1 MNGKFV
7 FCLTS
12 FVLALLA
19 GCATTDEKSAEA
31 AKPAEAK
38 AAAKPARPKTPLQR
52 ARDLAGE
59 LNSRTKRAST
69 TEIVAALEDF
79 IAKEP
84 SATNRAVRLSLEGEI
99 LRQCSRSSDIR
110 RYGTFE
116 TDVAKAAT
124 ERVAGKILADE
135 ANPLGDRINAAR
147 FLCRLL
153 CNDEK
158 YADAEKIAK
167 GLTSVTNATPQVRS
181 GTWKLVMDVERWADK
196 YPEALAAGKEA
207 IKLHW
212 GNVENVCEL
221 VDEYGHPEEIEKLWA
236 IVGDLPRELYWGYN
250 SNVGRRIMNSPGL
263 KDKFRAKLF
272 AYVTDPKVDLKRRAE
287 TALSSG
293 LMLSDDE
300 LGQKA
305 FAAFKDY
312 DFTKMS
318 APWSLNTTLPGTYH
332 DGNWAK
338 FVRLYERFG
347 GMKSYQ
353 LPKFRRAYALSLAY
367 LGRKDEAV
375 AYAGKCLAE
384 ADEKLAA
391 LDKAKYEVIR
401 AVVAGKDALAVIE
414 TFGFGVK
421 DKAEAVKFAGQVA
434 LNLTDNAACE
444 RYSAAYQKLFKPI
457 PKREVAVKFFAKPIT
472 SITAWRQ
479 VYDTLEKTWV
489 DVKMCGDLDRLDT
502 DVATGRTITEKT
514 EHDSKTAMM
523 EVTTLCDVQG
533 VSVFLRVADAN
544 ARMVENGF
552 AGGLGTEAYF
562 APGPNQP
569 YLCFGTSP
577 RTGLD
582 TFAFQTAYSNR
593 DSHRLNVKGALD
605 RNSVRSEVEFTDSDY
620 VTRIFFPWDAFYQK
634 LPVRPGDY
642 WKLDFLCWGTKTSW
656 GGSQGVHE
664 SSSWGHLV
672 FNLKDEE
679 TVAIRK
685 RLILRTYKNWKG
697 AKHGEVDV
705 FDRWAD
711 PVLGDPAFYAA
722 RLKPLEAEL
731 AGYAKRVSPE
741 MTDADVTDIF
751 VHALPRW
758 MGLKYEVDALRR
770 DWLMQSY
777 TTKH

>member
-1 MNGKFV
+1 MTGKFSLV
-7 FCLTS
+7 LS
-12 FVLALLA
+12 FLSLILAVLA
-19 GCATTDEKSAEA
+19 GCATEPAANAVAET
-31 AKPAEAK
+31 AKPVATAE
-38 AAAKPARPKTPLQR
+38 RPKTPLQR

-59 LNSRTKRAST
+59 LNGRSKRAST

-84 SATNRAVRLSLEGEI
+84 DCTNRAVRLSLEGEI
-99 LRQCSRSSDIR
+99 LRQCSRSSGISR
-110 RYGTFE
+110 SGTFE
-116 TDVAKAAT
+116 EDVAKAAID
-124 ERVAGKILADE
+124 RVGGKILADE
-135 ANPLGDRINAAR
+135 SNPLADRVNAAR
-147 FLCRLL
+147 FICRLL

-158 YADAEKIAK
+158 YAEAEKVAK
-167 GLTSVTNATPQVRS
+167 GLTSVTNATPQVRGS
-181 GTWKLVMDVERWADK
+181 TWRLVMDVERWADK

-212 GNVENVCEL
+212 GNVEGVCEL
-221 VDEYGHPEEIEKLWA
+221 ADEYGHPEEIEKLWA
-236 IVGDLPRELYWGYN
+236 IVGDLQRELSWGYS
-250 SNVGRRIMNSPGL
+250 SNVGRRIMERPEMRG
-263 KDKFRAKLF
+263 KFRAKLF
-272 AYVTDPKVDLKRRAE
+272 AYVTDEKVDLKRRAE
-287 TALSSG
+287 TALNSG
-293 LMLSDDE
+293 LLLADDE

-305 FAAFKDY
+305 SATFNDY
-312 DFTKMS
+312 DFTKMN
-318 APWSLNTTLPGTYH
+318 APWSLNTVLPGAYH

-347 GMKSYQ
+347 GMKAYGE
-353 LPKFRRAYALSLAY
+353 PKFRRAYALSLAY
-367 LGRKDEAV
+367 LGRKNEAV

-384 ADEKLAA
+384 ADDNLAA

-401 AVVAGKDALAVIE
+401 AVVAGKDALAAIE
-414 TFGFGVK
+414 AFGFGVK
-421 DKAEAVKFAGQVA
+421 DRAEAVKFAGQVA

-444 RYSAAYQKLFKPI
+444 RYSAAYQGLFKPI
-457 PKREVAVKFFAKPIT
+457 PRREVAVKFFAQPIT

-479 VYDTLEKTWV
+479 VYDELEKTWV

-502 DVATGRTITEKT
+502 DVATGRTIAGKT
-514 EHDSKTAMM
+514 EHDNKTAMM

-533 VSVFLRVADAN
+533 VSVFLRVEDPN

-552 AGGLGTEAYF
+552 ANGLGTEAYF

-569 YLCFGTSP
+569 YLCFGTAP

-582 TFAFQTAYSNR
+582 TFAFHTTYTGL

-605 RNSVRSEVEFTDSDY
+605 RNSVRSEVEFTDADY
-620 VTRIFFPWDAFYQK
+620 VVRIFFPWDAFYQK

-672 FNLKDEE
+672 FNLKAEE
-679 TVAIRK
+679 VTAIRK
-685 RLILRTYKNWKG
+685 RLVLGTYKNWKG
-697 AKHGEVDV
+697 TKSGEVDI

-711 PVLGDPAFYAA
+711 PVLGDPDFYAA
-722 RLKPLEAEL
+722 RLKPLEDEL
-731 AGYAKRVSPE
+731 AAYAKRVKPE
-741 MTDADVTDIF
+741 MTDADVNDVF

-758 MGLKYEVDALRR
+758 MGLKYEIDALRR
-770 DWLMQSY
+770 DWLLERNAEL
-777 TTKH
+777 